1 MDSLRYS
8 FWGMSLF
15 HLNLWKVAL
24 LGAGI
29 LVDTFWAF
37 SVSFHCP
44 LALFLVTNQLLT
56 YWGSLLSDDS
66 FFFFCFRRFPLSF
79 MDLFVFILLGVCR
92 ISTFKFFIRFGK
104 FAYIFLHVFFSA
116 SFSSSFGVSIMH
128 MLGHQMVF
136 QGCLRLFFF
145 ILLCFSD
152 HIYQSIDSLS
162 LLPVQIY
169 CWAHLVNFSFQLLR
183 FPAPRF
189 VLVVFFFLIICLFTD
204 TLYLMR
210 PCDYAF
216 LFFLPPP
223 QSCYYICLSVCLV
236 KLFFKSLPEWNL
248 C

>member
-1 MDSLRYS
+1 
-8 FWGMSLF
+8 MSLF

-24 LGAGI
+24 LGARI

-66 FFFFCFRRFPLSF
+66 FFFFCFRRFPLSLTQHFYYVESF

-128 MLGHQMVF
+128 MLGHLMVF

-169 CWAHLVNFSFQLLR
+169 CWAHLVNFSFQLLH

-189 VLVVFFFLIICLFTD
+189 VLVFLFFFYNLSLYWYSLFDETVWLCFSLLPTPTTVLLLYLLICLFSQII
-204 TLYLMR
+204 
-210 PCDYAF
+210 F
-216 LFFLPPP
+216 
-223 QSCYYICLSVCLV
+223 
-236 KLFFKSLPEWNL
+236 
-248 C
+248 